1 MHTISAAHQA
11 EVFRIGG
18 ASTLVRFDGDGQ
30 QNESLREEDHHQ
42 QHESS
47 GDLHAG
53 KKADERDRSTGGDV
67 AGLAQRKKIL
77 QIRQAKKQSYQTEQN
92 EAARSRSFSDF
103 GKSVGGDAAKTL
115 IIGGQIDHQRH
126 AGENHAALEAATG
139 RELSV
144 GDGVKTKDEQRPG

>member
-1 MHTISAAHQA
+1 MAGRSWAGFLFLFGL
-11 EVFRIGG
+11 VF
-18 ASTLVRFDGDGQ
+18 ADGS

-77 QIRQAKKQSYQTEQN
+77 QIRQAKEQSYQTEQS
-92 EAARSRSFSDF
+92 EAARSRSFSAPTR
-103 GKSVGGDAAKTL
+103 VLPNPAVPL
-115 IIGGQIDHQRH
+115 
-126 AGENHAALEAATG
+126 
-139 RELSV
+139 
-144 GDGVKTKDEQRPG
+144 